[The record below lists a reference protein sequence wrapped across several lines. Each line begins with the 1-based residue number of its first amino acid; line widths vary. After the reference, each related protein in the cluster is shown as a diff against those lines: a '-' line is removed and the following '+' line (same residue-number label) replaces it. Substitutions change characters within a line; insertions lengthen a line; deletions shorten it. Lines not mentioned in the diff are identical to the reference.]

1 MFCSPQGSLGKLPSC
16 FKARELTMIRR
27 TGFPLAAYSACVA
40 LALGALGTAGTK
52 PDNEEEFKVLCRVLR
67 VAEGTPAPVPDN
79 SSIEL
84 KAVQQVKLLARYTD
98 VNEEQYD
105 LVVRQ
110 SKQDFSKEKLSAEDE
125 DFLKYTVGRRIA
137 HEKIVIIVRKMERI
151 YERIRE
157 KIEKATKARENAV
170 KLLAHSIY
178 GNTVDYLPAE
188 KNITKLLSHI
198 DKGSIFNDPE
208 KVVTLDGNYYAAA
221 SCGAIVHEAGRTLI
235 NDFYCLCVGIVKK
248 NSPCH
253 TDIGGALDNCNK
265 CCSEVGER
273 EKGGSEKCISGNW
286 TWLNDGDNAKKD
298 LSDGWPML
306 RSKCP
311 HETENLSLT
320 AEAIRVAL
328 EDFRRML
335 GKQYSDSDGD
345 FPTTMTVKNFVLG
358 KMMKISYIMYPQD
371 EGGCVGDENQTCVNY
386 WSALVKG
393 NGIEWENN
401 LIKAMNEVETFTT
414 EVEQAENLSVVLFD
428 LKKEAERVYGKEIIG
443 NVSWEFDG
451 VTPALRVRDL
461 IAYTT
466 IACFLLL

>member
-1 MFCSPQGSLGKLPSC
+1 MFCSPQGNLVTLPSN
-16 FKARELTMIRR
+16 FKARELTMVKC

-52 PDNEEEFKVLCRVLR
+52 PHNEEEFKVLCRVLR

-84 KAVQQVKLLARYTD
+84 EAVQQVKLLARYTD

-110 SKQDFSKEKLSAEDE
+110 SKQDFSKEKLTAEDE

-151 YERIRE
+151 YKRIRE

-198 DKGSIFNDPE
+198 DKGSIFNDPNG
-208 KVVTLDGNYYAAA
+208 VVAFDGNYYAAA

-235 NDFYCLCVGIVKK
+235 NDFYCLCVGIVKN

-253 TDIGGALDNCNK
+253 EDIGGTLRGCNM
-265 CCSEVGER
+265 CCSEVRER
-273 EKGGSEKCISGNW
+273 ERVGSEKCTSGNW
-286 TWLNDGDNAKKD
+286 TWLDDGGTEKD
-298 LSDGWPML
+298 FSEGWPVL
-306 RSKCP
+306 RSKCLQK
-311 HETENLSLT
+311 TESTSLT

-328 EDFRRML
+328 EGFRDML
-335 GKQYSDSDGD
+335 GGQYKDTDSD

-358 KMMKISYIMYPQD
+358 KMTKISSISVDYD
-371 EGGCVGDENQTCVNY
+371 EGGCVGEENQTCVNY
-386 WSALVKG
+386 WSALIRGK
-393 NGIEWENN
+393 GIEWENN
-401 LIKAMNEVETFTT
+401 LIKAMNEIETATT
-414 EVEQAENLSVVLFD
+414 EVGQAGNLSVVLLG

-451 VTPALRVRDL
+451 ITPALHPRDL
-461 IAYTT
+461 IAYTA

>member
-1 MFCSPQGSLGKLPSC
+1 MVRCAGLG
-16 FKARELTMIRR
+16 
-27 TGFPLAAYSACVA
+27 LAAYSACIAVT
-40 LALGALGTAGTK
+40 LGALGTAGTR
-52 PDNEEEFKVLCRVLR
+52 PHNEEEFKVLCRVLR

-84 KAVQQVKLLARYTD
+84 KAVQQARLLARYTD

-151 YERIRE
+151 YKRIRE
-157 KIEKATKARENAV
+157 KMEKATKARENAV

-178 GNTVDYLPAE
+178 GNTVDYLPTE
-188 KNITKLLSHI
+188 ENITKLLSHI
-198 DKGSIFNDPE
+198 DKGSVFNDPNG
-208 KVVTLDGNYYAAA
+208 VVAFDGNYYAGS

-235 NDFYCLCVGIVKK
+235 NDFYCLCVGIVKN

-253 TDIGGALDNCNK
+253 TDIKGTLDNCNM
-265 CCSEVGER
+265 CCSDASKREEVGNA
-273 EKGGSEKCISGNW
+273 KCTSGNW
-286 TWLNDGDNAKKD
+286 TWLNADGDAKKD
-298 LSDGWPML
+298 FSEGWPVL

-311 HETENLSLT
+311 QETENASLT
-320 AEAIRVAL
+320 ADAIRVAL
-328 EDFRRML
+328 EGFRHML
-335 GKQYSDSDGD
+335 GKQYNDGD
-345 FPTTMTVKNFVLG
+345 SKFPTTMTVKNFVLG
-358 KMMKISYIMYPQD
+358 KMAKISYIMYPQD
-371 EGGCVGDENQTCVNY
+371 EGGCVGEENQTCVNY
-386 WSALVKG
+386 WNALIKG
-393 NGIEWENN
+393 NGIEWENK
-401 LIKAMNEVETFTT
+401 LLKAMNEVETFTV
-414 EVEQAENLSVVLFD
+414 EVEQAENLSMVLFS
-428 LKKEAERVYGKEIIG
+428 LKKEAERIYGKEIVG

-451 VTPALRVRDL
+451 ITQALRARDL

>member
-1 MFCSPQGSLGKLPSC
+1 MVKC
-16 FKARELTMIRR
+16 

-52 PDNEEEFKVLCRVLR
+52 PDNEKEFEVLCRVLR

-84 KAVQQVKLLARYTD
+84 KAVQQARLLARYTD

-110 SKQDFSKEKLSAEDE
+110 SKQDFSKEKLTAEDE
-125 DFLKYTVGRRIA
+125 DFLKYTVGRRTA

-151 YERIRE
+151 YKRIRE

-188 KNITKLLSHI
+188 ENITKLLSHV
-198 DKGSIFNDPE
+198 DKESIFNDPE
-208 KVVTLDGNYYAAA
+208 KVVTLDGYYYARG

-235 NDFYCLCVGIVKK
+235 NDFYCLCVGVD
-248 NSPCH
+248 NSSAPCVDDIKGADTCH
-253 TDIGGALDNCNK
+253 YWDDTDERLNCNI
-265 CCSEVGER
+265 SR
-273 EKGGSEKCISGNW
+273 WTQLNSDGGSEK
-286 TWLNDGDNAKKD
+286 D
-298 LSDGWPML
+298 LSEGWPVL
-306 RSKCP
+306 KSKCRKTSN
-311 HETENLSLT
+311 ETDLT
-320 AEAIRVAL
+320 AEAIKVAL
-328 EDFRRML
+328 KGFRDML
-335 GKQYSDSDGD
+335 GKQYNSGNSD
-345 FPTTMTVKNFVLG
+345 FPTTLTVRDFVLG
-358 KMMKISYIMYPQD
+358 KMSILLANSVTYDQ
-371 EGGCVGDENQTCVNY
+371 GGCVGHKNQTCVNY
-386 WSALVKG
+386 WSALIKG
-393 NGIEWENN
+393 KGIEWENN
-401 LIKAMNEVETFTT
+401 LINAMNEIETVTT
-414 EVEQAENLSVVLFD
+414 EVEQAENLSVVLFS
-428 LKKEAERVYGKEIIG
+428 LKKEAERIYGKEIIG

-451 VTPALRVRDL
+451 ITPALRARDL